1 MIELTRRNCQVS
13 QDRFVGE
20 FSLILASNAV
30 VQGRAETTFAKREAV
45 IPRVSCN
52 HLILIEAPS

>member
-1 MIELTRRNCQVS
+1 M
-13 QDRFVGE
+13 GE
-20 FSLILASNAV
+20 FSLILYLASNAM